1 MTVRCSLLL
10 AFVYLKVMAC
20 DARKARTD
28 DWYFHCWPFP
38 LEMTLMLFFNLDIF
52 SIYLPYSLRSFAQ
65 RKRDGMGEKEMG
77 KEREREREIER
88 QINKQEKDRHIE
100 HKRYT
105 LNSLLSVYN
114 PFIRTNID

>member
-52 SIYLPYSLRSFAQ
+52 SIYLPYSMRSFAQ
-65 RKRDGMGEKEMG
+65 R
-77 KEREREREIER
+77 ERERWNGRERDGEGERESER
-88 QINKQEKDRHIE
+88 ER
-100 HKRYT
+100 
-105 LNSLLSVYN
+105 
-114 PFIRTNID
+114 

>member
-65 RKRDGMGEKEMG
+65 RKRWNGRERDGEG
-77 KEREREREIER
+77 ERERGIER